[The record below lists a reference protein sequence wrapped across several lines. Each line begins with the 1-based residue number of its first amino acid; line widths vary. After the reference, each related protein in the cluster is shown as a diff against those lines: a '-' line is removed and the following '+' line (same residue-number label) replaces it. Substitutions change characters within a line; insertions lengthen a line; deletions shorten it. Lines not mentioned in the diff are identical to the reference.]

1 MWAVRAL
8 LLLCQ
13 LAAWAAAAP
22 ELPEILH
29 LSAEPDFRDV
39 RLRWE
44 YDRHAPKLYG
54 FQVHYCELQAWG
66 QNRCRTKLVDD
77 SLGREVISENSKF
90 RVYSVIISGLRMST
104 NYSFEVWPVETGLRE
119 DLRSESKLMHKSII
133 VPTKGFSARATQC
146 LPHASEVEVA
156 TGPHFGGRIAV
167 EAGDGELCAV
177 DGDPDSPRDTYILRI
192 DHKLC
197 GTHVNETTVAT
208 FVLVQE
214 NLPILTHSTRR
225 FLVLCS
231 FQPET
236 LTVRAGINLPTN
248 RHRDEPGNS
257 NRVEHIQPEVMAFEA
272 ESAESVNDVQVS
284 HLLRHQQIVD
294 THTGRMLQDQSV
306 VQMVLMIIL
315 VVGGVIG
322 CALTA
327 WWFIPGLRKRVSGQ
341 NAPPDDTSSVSI
353 YENFE
358 NSLRDCNASEVDFE
372 GSLNEGRNGH
382 CEVETIDIQGQGE
395 SDTDCAHH
403 NDSDHNYSGVFTIRI
418 PTHHL
423 VRQEQPCIMIETNS
437 QSEA

>member
-1 MWAVRAL
+1 MIR
-8 LLLCQ
+8 
-13 LAAWAAAAP
+13 
-22 ELPEILH
+22 EILH

-39 RLRWE
+39 TLRWE

-54 FQVHYCELQAWG
+54 FQIHYCELQAWG
-66 QNRCRTKLVDD
+66 PHRCRTKLIDD
-77 SLGREVISENSKF
+77 SLGREVITGSAKY
-90 RVYSVIISGLRMST
+90 RMYSVIISGLRMST
-104 NYSFEVWPVETGLRE
+104 NYSFEVWPMETSSKE
-119 DLRSESKLMHKSII
+119 DLRSNSKLLHKSI
-133 VPTKGFSARATQC
+133 VVSTKGFSARATQC

-167 EAGDGELCAV
+167 EAADGERCAV

-192 DHKLC
+192 DHKMC

-248 RHRDEPGNS
+248 RKRVDPSSN
-257 NRVEHIQPEVMAFEA
+257 NRVENMQSDVMAYETD
-272 ESAESVNDVQVS
+272 SAESVNDVQVS
-284 HLLRHQQIVD
+284 HLQRHQQMVE
-294 THTGRMLQDQSV
+294 TQMGRMLQDQGV
-306 VQMVLMIIL
+306 VQLVIMVIL

-322 CALTA
+322 TALTV
-327 WWFIPGLRKRVSGQ
+327 WWFFPGIRKHLPGQ
-341 NAPPDDTSSVSI
+341 NASSDDSSSVSI

-358 NSLRDCNASEVDFE
+358 NSIRDSNHPDDSD
-372 GSLNEGRNGH
+372 
-382 CEVETIDIQGQGE
+382 IDQRSRSCDIVIGDKHE
-395 SDTDCAHH
+395 SDTDSPENKMC
-403 NDSDHNYSGVFTIRI
+403 DDNYSGVFTIRI

-423 VRQEQPCIMIETNS
+423 LQEEDPPCIMIETNS
-437 QSEA
+437 HSEA